1 MDYEQLISDIGIQPL
16 QLYLGLVLG
25 LTFGVGATLSHFCLR
40 KLVIDVSQFNMGP
53 SSYTWLLGL
62 GVSLLATQLLLQG
75 DASDISEA
83 QIIAADASLSGPIIG
98 GLMFGFGMVLSRGCS
113 SRQFVLIASGN
124 LRSLFTFITF
134 ALTAQLAYGGQL
146 TSLRNQAQ
154 DLWRL
159 DWPTSQLY
167 DVLPLAQSHYAIVG
181 LVIVGLSAAP
191 LIKQRAWPQLTG
203 ALLVGLAIAAGW
215 HSTSF
220 VAYHSFG
227 AMLPQSITFSA
238 PAAQNLIT
246 IFSLDAPFVRL
257 GAGLLVGC
265 FVGSALISLLRRDF
279 KLQGFDTQ
287 HPMSRYLVAGTL
299 MGLGSV
305 IASGCSV
312 GAGLSGIS
320 VLAVN
325 AIVTLACIIIGGLLA
340 LRYKG

>member
-16 QLYLGLVLG
+16 QLYLGLILG
-25 LTFGVGATLSHFCLR
+25 LTFGVGASLSHFCLR
-40 KLVIDVSQFNMGP
+40 RLVVDVSEFKMGP
-53 SSYTWLLGL
+53 SSHTWLLGL

-83 QIIAADASLSGPIIG
+83 QIIAAGSSLSGPIIG

-124 LRSLFTFITF
+124 LRSLVTFLTF

-146 TSLRNQAQ
+146 TSLRNQVQ

-167 DVLPLAQSHYAIVG
+167 EVLPLTQSHYAIVG
-181 LVIVGLSAAP
+181 LLIVGLCALP
-191 LIKQRAWPQLTG
+191 LIKQRAWAHLSG
-203 ALLVGLAIAAGW
+203 AVFVGLAIAVGW
-215 HSTSF
+215 HATSF

-227 AMLPQSITFSA
+227 AMVPQSITLSA

-265 FVGSALISLLRRDF
+265 FVGSALISLVRRNF

-287 HPMSRYLVAGTL
+287 HPMRRYIVAGTF

-305 IASGCSV
+305 VASGCSV

-320 VLAVN
+320 VLSAN
-325 AIVTLACIIIGGLLA
+325 ALVTLICIVMGGLLA